1 MRRPA
6 RIALLAITGLVSGLL
21 TVVIQSYAVAGFLFA
36 GLVFG
41 VSLGAYFVLSER
53 VRPVS
58 LAAAF
63 LVVSTAA
70 YLISLWAL
78 FSAWSFSVWVRGIH
92 TDVIE
97 LSPPLL
103 FVGGWVGAVIVLAT
117 GLVLFGPAAALTVR
131 SLGGLALWGLV
142 GAVMGPLGCA
152 CDSLLMRLMPAL
164 RSWNPEHFPPST
176 VHVGWQTGVALSLG
190 LLLLREQAESA
201 TTREDT
207 AAGQAA

>member
-1 MRRPA
+1 MSRPA
-6 RIALLAITGLVSGLL
+6 RVALLAITGLVSGLL
-21 TVVIQSYAVAGFLFA
+21 TVAIQAYFAFGPFCA

-41 VSLGAYFVLSER
+41 VSLGAYFVVSER

-63 LVVSTAA
+63 LVASTAA

-78 FSAWSFSVWVRGIH
+78 FYAWSFSVWIRGIH
-92 TDVIE
+92 TDAIE

-103 FVGGWVGAVIVLAT
+103 FVGGWAGAVIVLAA
-117 GLVLFGPAAALTVR
+117 GLVLFGPGAALTVR
-131 SLGGLALWGLV
+131 SLGRLALWGLV
-142 GAVMGPLGCA
+142 GALLGPLGCA

-164 RSWNPEHFPPST
+164 RSWNPEGSPAFS

-190 LLLLREQAESA
+190 LLLSRES
-201 TTREDT
+201 RR
-207 AAGQAA
+207 